1 MSASVW
7 VPVVEVCRF
16 FANANSGVGKEKG
29 NGTTWTETT
38 VNAGNQLTLNSGR
51 DTTLEG
57 AQANAQK
64 VVADIGRNLTLTS
77 LQDSDRF
84 DSKQTNIS
92 GGASVA
98 IVGRG
103 GSASLSVSQDK
114 IKSNF
119 NSVKEQTGL
128 FAGKDGYQ
136 VTVGDHTQLNGS
148 VIASTASAD
157 KNKLST
163 GTLSWTDIGN
173 KADFSSQHQSV
184 SGGTGGDA
192 GSMFMGNMGSMLLV
206 GANNNGH
213 DSSTTN
219 SAVSNGEIT
228 IRDKDQQQQDV
239 ASLSR
244 DVEHANNALSPI
256 FDKEK
261 EQNRLRQ
268 AQLIGDI
275 GNQAMDI
282 IRTQGTIE
290 AAKAQKDPQAVE
302 DARQKLIKEGNT
314 DPSKEQIATHITNT
328 VMQQYGTGSDL
339 QRAAQAV
346 TAAIQGLAGGN
357 IDQAIVGA
365 SAPYLAGVIKDSTG
379 DNLEARIM
387 AHALLGAV
395 LAKSQQNS
403 ALAGAAGASI
413 GELVASQLYPGKSSD
428 QLTEAEKQKVS
439 ALSTLAGG
447 LAGGL
452 VGGSSAD
459 AIAGAQASKNA
470 VENNY
475 LSVEEA
481 SVKKTLT
488 LKEREGTITPEE
500 AQKLEDT
507 KKLDKDRDATIQAAC
522 TVGNKAGVECGRL
535 VAMAKQALV
544 EYGDS
549 VSYSL
554 LYKDIY
560 PEDSANVEAVLQ
572 GLDTE
577 SIIRDVAITAIVKE
591 SGLSRGEIESRYDLV
606 MSLQA
611 VTAALAGVYG
621 VRSLAA
627 EAPSTSKGIGSKVDG
642 AKATSIEFLPK
653 ATRNSAG
660 QIEANITQSSAI
672 KTLESNGYRKTIS
685 QDGSVTVLTNGE
697 KTYRFYPSS
706 TSTGQPSASLTI
718 EGVKKPTAKIR
729 FSGE

>member
-1 MSASVW
+1 M
-7 VPVVEVCRF
+7 
-16 FANANSGVGKEKG
+16 
-29 NGTTWTETT
+29 
-38 VNAGNQLTLNSGR
+38 
-51 DTTLEG
+51 
-57 AQANAQK
+57 
-64 VVADIGRNLTLTS
+64 
-77 LQDSDRF
+77 
-84 DSKQTNIS
+84 
-92 GGASVA
+92 
-98 IVGRG
+98 
-103 GSASLSVSQDK
+103 
-114 IKSNF
+114 
-119 NSVKEQTGL
+119 
-128 FAGKDGYQ
+128 
-136 VTVGDHTQLNGS
+136 
-148 VIASTASAD
+148 
-157 KNKLST
+157 
-163 GTLSWTDIGN
+163 
-173 KADFSSQHQSV
+173 
-184 SGGTGGDA
+184 
-192 GSMFMGNMGSMLLV
+192 
-206 GANNNGH
+206 
-213 DSSTTN
+213 
-219 SAVSNGEIT
+219 
-228 IRDKDQQQQDV
+228 
-239 ASLSR
+239 
-244 DVEHANNALSPI
+244 
-256 FDKEK
+256 
-261 EQNRLRQ
+261 
-268 AQLIGDI
+268 
-275 GNQAMDI
+275 
-282 IRTQGTIE
+282 
-290 AAKAQKDPQAVE
+290 
-302 DARQKLIKEGNT
+302 
-314 DPSKEQIATHITNT
+314 
-328 VMQQYGTGSDL
+328 
-339 QRAAQAV
+339 